1 MSWHRSQGTQRW
13 LWSSVQRD
21 RGRPAVRVA
30 LSPRVDLWPLAID
43 EEFWRKKE
51 ETERF
56 LDPFA
61 DSRLTDLLSEHFRVM
76 CVIDWL
82 SWAGSCAWRNA
93 SATSIGAVPVS
104 CVTPRPSHSG
114 PLSLLRARERR
125 APARTVRA
133 MSRRERYDFLCT
145 TSEQVI
151 DGLELP
157 LREDDSFDRRT

>member
-61 DSRLTDLLSEHFRVM
+61 DSRLTDLLTRTFS